1 MASIIGS
8 KIMPKLEQFEDHT
21 DFLMS
26 DCNLYTPSFYYIKKE
41 INLQSTSFWGMISR
55 QWIGSHDA

>member
-1 MASIIGS
+1 
-8 KIMPKLEQFEDHT
+8 MPKLEQFEDHT